1 MKMPLLLIAAFV
13 LVAQMAAAREISSAE
28 AGRAASAWARRASAE
43 VSTTQDDN
51 GVSLFHVVRMA
62 GGGAV
67 VTSAESGVTPI
78 VAFLDGEAFDK
89 TDGNPLWD
97 ILKADMAARMA
108 RIEAVRGSF
117 GGAASRRALKSSA
130 RQDAAPPD
138 TAAPFASAEAA
149 WAALL
154 AEPASGGRRAAGI
167 DDASGL
173 TDLRVEPLISTTWD
187 QDSNAANYFTPTNA
201 VGDPDNYVCG
211 CVALAGAQIA
221 NYWRF
226 PTASRPPVTNIC
238 YISDEPYYFESIGGT
253 YDWQNMPADFSS
265 LSRAQKQAV
274 GKLCYDFGV
283 ATKMNWGPQASG
295 TLNILLGEAFKDVFG
310 YASAMAYSYFDGN
323 AMPDDL
329 VERAVLAN
337 LDARSP
343 VALGLYGH
351 TAVADGYGYATGT
364 LYTHINLGW
373 GGFGNAWYNLPE
385 IEVAAAGYSSSI
397 LDSVVYNIHPTET
410 GELLTG
416 RVLDGSG
423 NPVAGAAVVAESGAD
438 TAAATTDARGIY
450 ALRVAGGRTWA
461 LTVTHGISRGS
472 GSAYVASSSSTMC
485 TERTPSGGRVTQ
497 GAIGNRWG
505 NDITIGVAMGDIYV
519 DAANGSDANDGRS
532 WESAKASIQA
542 AIDIVEVNADT
553 NAVILVNDGRYEP
566 ITATNGIPFQIIS
579 VNGPEATIIDGSL
592 QWARGVTN
600 RCAMLGSAATHTNT
614 LLSGFCLTNGIA
626 NGVNG
631 GGSFAGTLVNCTIS
645 GNIARNGGGCYYG
658 MLTGC
663 LLSGNTA
670 SGRGGGYYSLS
681 RDYTLTRCTITNNTA
696 VSGGGTYNGSLVFC
710 YVKCNSAND
719 GGGAYDAALTDCTVS
734 GNVATNNGGGV
745 YNGSATRCGIVSN
758 RTIGNSGG
766 GSYDAALA
774 DCVVVYNS
782 AGSKNGGGAYGGSL
796 TNCTVFANS
805 AASGGGVYFASIANC
820 IVCGNEA
827 QTYANVYASTSRPCL
842 YSCLGEAVSG
852 DVHVGNIVT
861 NDPCFVDAPRGDFH
875 LVANSPCI
883 NAGTNELVVGETD
896 FYGDTRIVGERVDM
910 GASEFQQVGGYASWA
925 AENGLGAA
933 EAMTEGVP
941 NLIRYVFNRPSGAF
955 SPFTGLTFQDGDPVV
970 WFPSFNSDVS
980 DVSLS
985 ILSTTDLMDWENAVE
1000 FLLPGPP
1007 FTFGGIILHH
1017 SDTAP
1022 ARFYRLK
1029 VRQ

>member
-1 MKMPLLLIAAFV
+1 MKMPSLLIAAFV

-28 AGRAASAWARRASAE
+28 AGRAASAWARRDSAE
-43 VSTTQDDN
+43 VSTIQDDN
-51 GVSLFHVVRMA
+51 GVSLFHVVRIA

-78 VAFLDGEAFDK
+78 VVILEGNVPADD
-89 TDGNPLWD
+89 NPLWK
-97 ILKADMAARMA
+97 ILRADMAQRTELVLAIRETSA
-108 RIEAVRGSF
+108 IGGRVSPTGSTRL
-117 GGAASRRALKSSA
+117 AS
-130 RQDAAPPD
+130 
-138 TAAPFASAEAA
+138 TASTKNPVKPVQNISSAEAA

-173 TDLRVEPLISTTWD
+173 TDLRVEPLISTTWH
-187 QDSNAANYFTPTNA
+187 QEGNAANYFTPPGA
-201 VGDPDNYVCG
+201 AGDSGNYVCG
-211 CVALAGAQIA
+211 CVALAGAEIA
-221 NYWRF
+221 DFWRF
-226 PTASRPPVTNIC
+226 PTDSRPPVTNIC

-253 YDWQNMPADFSS
+253 YDWQNMPRGFSS
-265 LSRAQKQAV
+265 LSSVQKQAV
-274 GKLCYDFGV
+274 GQLCYDFGV

-295 TLNILLGEAFKDVFG
+295 TLNILLVEAFKDVFG
-310 YASAMAYSYFDGN
+310 YASAAAYSHFDGN
-323 AMPDDL
+323 VMPDDL

-438 TAAATTDARGIY
+438 TATATTDARGIY

-497 GAIGNRWG
+497 GAIGNSWG

-592 QWARGVTN
+592 Q
-600 RCAMLGSAATHTNT
+600 
-614 LLSGFCLTNGIA
+614 
-626 NGVNG
+626 
-631 GGSFAGTLVNCTIS
+631 
-645 GNIARNGGGCYYG
+645 
-658 MLTGC
+658 
-663 LLSGNTA
+663 
-670 SGRGGGYYSLS
+670 
-681 RDYTLTRCTITNNTA
+681 
-696 VSGGGTYNGSLVFC
+696 
-710 YVKCNSAND
+710 
-719 GGGAYDAALTDCTVS
+719 
-734 GNVATNNGGGV
+734 
-745 YNGSATRCGIVSN
+745 
-758 RTIGNSGG
+758 
-766 GSYDAALA
+766 
-774 DCVVVYNS
+774 
-782 AGSKNGGGAYGGSL
+782 
-796 TNCTVFANS
+796 
-805 AASGGGVYFASIANC
+805 
-820 IVCGNEA
+820 
-827 QTYANVYASTSRPCL
+827 
-842 YSCLGEAVSG
+842 
-852 DVHVGNIVT
+852 
-861 NDPCFVDAPRGDFH
+861 
-875 LVANSPCI
+875 
-883 NAGTNELVVGETD
+883 
-896 FYGDTRIVGERVDM
+896 
-910 GASEFQQVGGYASWA
+910 
-925 AENGLGAA
+925 
-933 EAMTEGVP
+933 
-941 NLIRYVFNRPSGAF
+941 
-955 SPFTGLTFQDGDPVV
+955 
-970 WFPSFNSDVS
+970 
-980 DVSLS
+980 
-985 ILSTTDLMDWENAVE
+985 
-1000 FLLPGPP
+1000 
-1007 FTFGGIILHH
+1007 
-1017 SDTAP
+1017 
-1022 ARFYRLK
+1022 
-1029 VRQ
+1029 